1 MEEGND
7 VLLDESSTCFTG
19 PTTEETPTDD
29 VDEPNSGEKKKSS
42 SWSGSGIWERTEN
55 RRWETVEN
63 HMIPAWDNTA
73 ADTSLV
79 SGLGIGHYLQNF
91 EEEVEGSVTTE
102 NSFRIITSG
111 STMMRISN
119 SLDTGQPCSSET
131 EGSGLQV
138 LETII
143 EEELSGVEAEPV
155 AGPSGLSQIM
165 NQQCHSS
172 DSTSKPSEPKKPAV
186 KSESFKRML
195 RRKRSRRK
203 RRKQRLRGGGG
214 GARTRKALKVRTPS
228 EASSPG
234 RSTPSPDSLTRICL
248 YWEKQLTS
256 PDYYIPPSDS
266 EESE

>member
-1 MEEGND
+1 MKKDAMEEGD
-7 VLLDESSTCFTG
+7 EVLLNESSTG
-19 PTTEETPTDD
+19 PKSDD
-29 VDEPNSGEKKKSS
+29 VDGVDETNSVEKKKSS

-63 HMIPAWDNTA
+63 HMIPAWDNTSG
-73 ADTSLV
+73 DTSLV
-79 SGLGIGHYLQNF
+79 AGLGIGHYLQNF
-91 EEEVEGSVTTE
+91 EEEGSMTTE

-131 EGSGLQV
+131 EGSAVQE

-143 EEELSGVEAEPV
+143 EEVEAEPV
-155 AGPSGLSQIM
+155 AGPSGLSQT
-165 NQQCHSS
+165 NSQQCHSS
-172 DSTSKPSEPKKPAV
+172 DSTSKTSEPKKPAV
-186 KSESFKRML
+186 KSESLKRML
-195 RRKRSRRK
+195 RRKRSSRK
-203 RRKQRLRGGGG
+203 RRKQRVRGGERG
-214 GARTRKALKVRTPS
+214 RKVLKVRTPS

-234 RSTPSPDSLTRICL
+234 RSTPSPDSLARICL